1 MADTKRGWVNYVR
14 NSRPDSR
21 PEASDRS
28 FTCPVCAAD
37 VAPDLD
43 SFRQHIRN
51 DGQKHAALV
60 GDADIEQA
68 FTKMTLS
75 PKLQ

>member
-1 MADTKRGWVNYVR
+1 MTDTKRGWVNHLR
-14 NSRPDSR
+14 NNSRD
-21 PEASDRS
+21 EVSDRS
-28 FTCPVCAAD
+28 FACPVCAAD
-37 VAPDLD
+37 VVPNIDA
-43 SFRQHIRN
+43 FRQHIRS

-68 FTKMTLS
+68 FKKMTLS